1 MARSKANTK
10 SSRRACDDVKY
21 RFVSQSQQAHH
32 AMTLLGHDP
41 RNIENWLT
49 SLERRAQI
57 TSDPWRWLSGYA
69 TH

>member
-10 SSRRACDDVKY
+10 SSRRRWVDVKY
-21 RFVSQSQQAHH
+21 RFETQRAQH
-32 AMTLLGHDP
+32 AMTLLGDDP

-49 SLERRAQI
+49 SLERRAEI
-57 TSDPWRWLSGYA
+57 TSGRWRLLTGYA